1 MLQCIIVKNK
11 TMSPKQH
18 SCYTAMYNSKKENN
32 DERWSLSLGSSRG
45 KQAVS
50 LPFSVNWKTSQ

>member
-1 MLQCIIVKNK
+1 
-11 TMSPKQH
+11 
-18 SCYTAMYNSKKENN
+18 MYNSKKENN

-50 LPFSVNWKTSQ
+50 LPFSVNWKTSQINNEETQVYRFYPR